1 MIVMGLF
8 QIFGNVSIYT
18 NETFFL
24 TRTWQGKSV
33 AGSLVIPAF
42 FWLLLLIYDGREKE
56 KRADAG
62 LWLLLVCV
70 NMTAGICSSIAV
82 FLVSILMAL
91 AAFALMIAERDF
103 KVLIRL
109 GAVCI
114 PNLVYMGIYVV
125 MAYSYLL
132 H

>member
-1 MIVMGLF
+1 M
-8 QIFGNVSIYT
+8 
-18 NETFFL
+18 
-24 TRTWQGKSV
+24 
-33 AGSLVIPAF
+33 
-42 FWLLLLIYDGREKE
+42 
-56 KRADAG
+56 
-62 LWLLLVCV
+62 WLLLVCV